1 MSEKQLSHKNTKR
14 FHLCQF
20 ALPSSRIS
28 PLRNPLLTISQIR
41 WYFLRYLRI
50 YKHIYIYILVTNQ
63 RSKKGKIANRK
74 INKLILLEGIVYD
87 EIKGI
92 YIDIWPKTQCY
103 YTGTKTHSILMYR
116 EVEAAFFMLQSLFNF
131 MEAYKTRVGCRF
143 VEHVPKNG
151 LLLDFY

>member
-20 ALPSSRIS
+20 ALPSSRIY
-28 PLRNPLLTISQIR
+28 PLRNSLLTISQIR

-63 RSKKGKIANRK
+63 RSKKKKIANRK

-103 YTGTKTHSILMYR
+103 YTGTKTHNIFIYR
-116 EVEAAFFMLQSLFNF
+116 EVEAAFFMIQSLFNF
-131 MEAYKTRVGCRF
+131 MEAYKTRLGCRF
-143 VEHVPKNG
+143 VDHVPKNG